1 MLPKS
6 GFQAVFLTYC
16 QKVVVQTIF
25 KSYKG
30 HMFDILAGIYTGLN
44 SDIWLTQNRTKC
56 NI

>member
-1 MLPKS
+1 MLTKN
-6 GFQAVFLTYC
+6 GFQGVFLTYC

-30 HMFDILAGIYTGLN
+30 NMFDILAGIYTSFN

>member
-30 HMFDILAGIYTGLN
+30 HTFDILAGRYTGLN